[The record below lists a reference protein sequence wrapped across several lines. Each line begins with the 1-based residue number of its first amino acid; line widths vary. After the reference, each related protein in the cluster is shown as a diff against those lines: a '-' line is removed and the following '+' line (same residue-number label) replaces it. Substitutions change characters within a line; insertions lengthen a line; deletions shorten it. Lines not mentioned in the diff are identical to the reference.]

1 MENTLL
7 GNIELISCNISS
19 LKMHEQI
26 EVSVLLSFYNTEFDL
41 LKRAISSLVKQDFK
55 QFELLIINDGSE
67 VDLKEKLNS
76 YLVAS
81 EIPYRYFQ
89 HENIGQS
96 FSINE
101 LISLCNGKYIT
112 ILDADDEYKTNH
124 LSACLNEMKY
134 SDLIASTSETIVD
147 NEEDYYVV
155 DKNNPNNKIH
165 VDDCIL
171 FATLF
176 GKKEIFEKFPFKK
189 MYSAD
194 STFFEAASMDFTV
207 KKVELKTYIYYRNN
221 PSSIC
226 STYKKELKKLT
237 K

>member
-1 MENTLL
+1 ML
-7 GNIELISCNISS
+7 
-19 LKMHEQI
+19 EQI
-26 EVSVLLSFYNTEFDL
+26 EISVLLSFYNTEIDL
-41 LKRAISSLVKQDFK
+41 LKRAINSLANQDFK

-67 VDLKEKLNS
+67 AGLEEKINS
-76 YLVAS
+76 FLLES
-81 EIPYRYFQ
+81 NINYRYYQ

-124 LSACLNEMKY
+124 LSACMNEMKHA
-134 SDLIASTSETIVD
+134 DLIASTSETIVD
-147 NEEDYYVV
+147 NEEDYYIV
-155 DKNNPNNKIH
+155 DKNDPNKKIH

-176 GKKEIFEKFPFKK
+176 GKKEIFEKYPFKK

-194 STFFEAASMDFTV
+194 STFFEAASANYTV
-207 KKVELKTYIYYRNN
+207 KKINLRTYIYYRNN
-221 PSSIC
+221 PNSIC
-226 STYKKELKKLT
+226 ANYKKEQSKSII
-237 K
+237 

>member
-1 MENTLL
+1 MLD
-7 GNIELISCNISS
+7 
-19 LKMHEQI
+19 QI
-26 EVSVLLSFYNTEFDL
+26 EISVLLSFYNTEIDL
-41 LKRAISSLVKQDFK
+41 LKRAINSLVNQDFK

-67 VDLKEKLNS
+67 AGLEEKINS
-76 YLVAS
+76 YLLES
-81 EIPYRYFQ
+81 KINYRYYQ

-96 FSINE
+96 LSINQ

-112 ILDADDEYKTNH
+112 ILDADDEYKKNH

-147 NEEDYYVV
+147 NEEDYFVV
-155 DKNNPNNKIH
+155 DKNDPNKKIH
-165 VDDCIL
+165 VDDCTL

-176 GKKEIFEKFPFKK
+176 GKKEIFEKYPFKK
-189 MYSAD
+189 IYSAD
-194 STFFEAASMDFTV
+194 SSFFEAASIDFSV

-226 STYKKELKKLT
+226 STYKKEQTKLIKK
-237 K
+237 